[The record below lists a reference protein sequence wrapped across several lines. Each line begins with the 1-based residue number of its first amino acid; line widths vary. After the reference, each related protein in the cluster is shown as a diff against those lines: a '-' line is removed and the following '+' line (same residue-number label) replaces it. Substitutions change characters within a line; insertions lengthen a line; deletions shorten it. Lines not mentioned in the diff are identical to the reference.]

1 MRRVIVLTALAA
13 LAAGASIAASSVS
26 SAAVKSVNVQVFA
39 FPSSKAYPHVH
50 GAKVP
55 MTLVA
60 STATTGRTF
69 SVSLSGLPNRTTNL
83 VAIGLSGGS
92 IVDESFFS
100 VSRAG
105 IYVGTFPDIAHVST
119 TVVDRSLAHPNAP
132 NVLVCTT
139 YFDRGLGNLPGV
151 VGGVF
156 STTNGGTE
164 SFSYKLG
171 ASSAIG
177 VGTSATG
184 KAGTFS
190 AGARTLSR
198 TKPSL
203 TPVLT
208 CSVPAVNSR
217 YYSLRANTTLSAFKR
232 SPVLKPTPT
241 SPKTEDVYG
250 GWTPVKVGKITVKQC
265 ASYAGPYTL
274 TKTSTKAW
282 DFKAGLSIPAIN
294 FNAST
299 ETGYTTTA
307 SVSYHLN
314 SGVTRKICGVSSGP
328 GGKTRNSCRL
338 NLSANPPHRRCW
350 RCSRGYRCRS
360 LGSFPE
366 RRPGR
371 RG

>member
-1 MRRVIVLTALAA
+1 MRRVIALAALAA
-13 LAAGASIAASSVS
+13 LAAGTTIAASSVS
-26 SAAVKSVNVQVFA
+26 SAAVKSVDVQVFA
-39 FPSSKAYPHVH
+39 FPSSTAYPHVH

-69 SVSLSGLPNRTTNL
+69 SVSLRGLPNRTTNL
-83 VAIGLSGGS
+83 VALGLSGGA

-105 IYVGTFPDIAHVST
+105 MYTGTFPDIAHVST
-119 TVVDRSLAHPNAP
+119 TVVDRALAHPNAP

-139 YFDRGLGNLPGV
+139 YYEGSLGNRPGI

-156 STTNGGTE
+156 STTGGGTE

-184 KAGTFS
+184 RVGTFS
-190 AGARTLSR
+190 AGGTYTVTNETESDAGPYPLGTSREFKVLFAEGEYDTQCIQTLTGSE
-198 TKPSL
+198 T
-203 TPVLT
+203 
-208 CSVPAVNSR
+208 
-217 YYSLRANTTLSAFKR
+217 NTYFT
-232 SPVLKPTPT
+232 
-241 SPKTEDVYG
+241 KTEDVYG
-250 GWTPVKVGKITVKQC
+250 GWTPVKVGKITAKQC
-265 ASYAGPYTL
+265 ASYTGPYTL

-282 DFKAGLSIPAIN
+282 DFKAGLSIPSIN

-328 GGKTRNSCRL
+328 AGN
-338 NLSANPPHRRCW
+338 NPQLLQVEP
-350 RCSRGYRCRS
+350 
-360 LGSFPE
+360 
-366 RRPGR
+366 
-371 RG
+371 